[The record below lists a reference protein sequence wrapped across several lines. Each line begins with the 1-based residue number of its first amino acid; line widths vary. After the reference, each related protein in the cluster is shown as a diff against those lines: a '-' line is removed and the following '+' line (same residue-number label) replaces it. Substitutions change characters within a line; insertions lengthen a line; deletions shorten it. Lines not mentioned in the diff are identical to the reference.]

1 MAVKNNRPK
10 FWNMVSVDD
19 TCGEIILYGDI
30 ERRTPID
37 WFTGMPLE
45 ENVIT
50 PQGFLD
56 DLEKNIETARAMR
69 MKGIVFQS
77 YEQASEELNRLIEQA

>member
-50 PQGFLD
+50 PQGFQ
-56 DLEKNIETARAMR
+56 RQ
-69 MKGIVFQS
+69 KGNKGSNQF
-77 YEQASEELNRLIEQA
+77 RRR